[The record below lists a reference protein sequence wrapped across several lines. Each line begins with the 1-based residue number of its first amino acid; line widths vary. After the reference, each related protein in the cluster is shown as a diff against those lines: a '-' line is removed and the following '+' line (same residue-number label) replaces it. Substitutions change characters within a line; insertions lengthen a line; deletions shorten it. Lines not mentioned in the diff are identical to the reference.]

1 MATEQAL
8 VHRVTVRWSD
18 KDALGHVN
26 NSRYFTYLEEA
37 RLAWF
42 ESLPEPWYDDR
53 QGPVV
58 ARVSCD
64 FRRPITEAASV
75 LVTSRPGTPG
85 NSSIPLHSEIT
96 DESGTR
102 VYAVAE
108 VVLVWIDRTTGK
120 ACPLPESLRQL
131 ASDAP

>member
-8 VHRVTVRWSD
+8 IHRVAVRWSD
-18 KDALGHVN
+18 MDALGHVN

-53 QGPVV
+53 RGPVV
-58 ARVSCD
+58 ARASCD
-64 FRRPITEAASV
+64 FKRPITGQGDV
-75 LVTSRPGTPG
+75 LVASRPGPAG
-85 NSSIPLHSEIT
+85 NSSITLESEIT
-96 DESGTR
+96 DESGDR

-108 VVLVWIDRTTGK
+108 VVLVWIDRDTGK
-120 ACPLPESLRQL
+120 PCPLPDSLRRL
-131 ASDAP
+131 AADAP